1 VGQAAVNQ
9 FLPNTFEFGDAAG
22 LGAWLVGHY
31 RQHLAYNVFI
41 AANTNPPTELPEF
54 NILTVEG
61 ARLGAQTWLNDHES
75 WHELVR
81 PFANVTGVD
90 LSAVDMN
97 KPEDFYE
104 WIDLHNQE
112 HAAIDQ
118 AFGLA

>member
-1 VGQAAVNQ
+1 MTTQ

-31 RQHLAYNVFI
+31 RQHLAYNTYVG
-41 AANTNPPTELPEF
+41 AHTTPPLELPEF

-61 ARLGAQTWLNDHES
+61 GRLGSQFWLEDHES
-75 WHELVR
+75 WHELIR

-90 LSAVDMN
+90 LSAVDMS
-97 KPEDFYE
+97 KPDDFYE

-112 HAAIDQ
+112 HAAIDA